1 MVLRIAQRK
10 HILYN
15 MEHKTFLLSVNNVQ
29 FVPNQ
34 YELVT
39 GEIIESI
46 SILHFKLVN
55 SRGASFILCNCIQLI
70 NI

>member
-1 MVLRIAQRK
+1 VVLRIAEGKQ
-10 HILYN
+10 ILY
-15 MEHKTFLLSVNNVQ
+15 MEHKRFLLSVNNVQ

-39 GEIIESI
+39 RGIIESI

-55 SRGASFILCNCIQLI
+55 SRGTSSILCNCIQLI